1 MLTIYAFIH
10 NILNILSPLLLFVRF
25 PYHSIIIVWVLCHT
39 SYAVLIQRNPSKAST
54 QRTCTW
60 GFQPVRLYPGCALC
74 WSCGASSVAVG
85 LIPKLRNWN
94 GFHPEK
100 KMVVHP
106 LFPLYCCLDRLAC
119 LYESFPPFEDCR
131 KGITYVEHL
140 IHWKSYY
147 CYGAAFISVFTVPV
161 TSWTKVKIQ
170 KKIGTNF

>member
-1 MLTIYAFIH
+1 MLTSYGFTH

-25 PYHSIIIVWVLCHT
+25 PYHSVIIVWVLCHT

-60 GFQPVRLYPGCALC
+60 GFQPVWLFPDCALC
-74 WSCGASSVAVG
+74 WSCGASSVVIG

-100 KMVVHP
+100 NGCSSFVSSLLLP
-106 LFPLYCCLDRLAC
+106 WQAWLFIRVIPDFRRLPERYYVRCAC
-119 LYESFPPFEDCR
+119 
-131 KGITYVEHL
+131 L

-147 CYGAAFISVFTVPV
+147 CIYIRVHCICDIVDEG
-161 TSWTKVKIQ
+161 
-170 KKIGTNF
+170 

>member
-100 KMVVHP
+100 KNGCSSFVSSLLLPWQACSFIRIIPAVRRLP
-106 LFPLYCCLDRLAC
+106 ERYYICCAC
-119 LYESFPPFEDCR
+119 
-131 KGITYVEHL
+131 L

-170 KKIGTNF
+170 KK